1 MKNTIITID
10 GHSGCGKSTL
20 AKSLA
25 EELKF
30 LYIDTG
36 AMYRAISLFFLRS
49 DLIFIKEGELKEGYK
64 ERMNDVKIDFSSP
77 NSNGKSFVRLNAEIV
92 EDEIRGIQISNLVSQ
107 VSKYRAVRE
116 KMVSIQ
122 KSYGKENNIVMDGR
136 DIGSIVFPN
145 ADLKFWLTASVEIRA
160 YRRWLEFK
168 EKGQNI
174 LIEKVIENILYRDK
188 NDETREES
196 PLVKPVNSIEI
207 DSTKINAQETFQYA
221 LEIIKKH
228 LKY

>member
-25 EELKF
+25 KELKF

-49 DLIFIKEGELKEGYK
+49 NLISDDGKLKNGYQHSMK
-64 ERMNDVKIDFSSP
+64 DIKIDFSNPS
-77 NSNGKSFVRLNAEIV
+77 SNGKSFVRLNTEVV
-92 EDEIRGIQISNLVSQ
+92 EEEIRGIDISNLVSQ
-107 VSKYRAVRE
+107 VSKNRAVRM

-122 KSYGKENNIVMDGR
+122 KSYGAENNLVMDGR
-136 DIGSIVFPN
+136 DIGSVVFPN
-145 ADLKFWLTASVEIRA
+145 ADLKFWLTASVEKRA
-160 YRRWLEFK
+160 YRRWLEYK
-168 EKGQNI
+168 QKGQNI
-174 LIEKVIENILYRDK
+174 LIENVVENINFRDK
-188 NDETREES
+188 NDENRKES
-196 PLVKPVNSIEI
+196 PLVKPLNSIEI
-207 DSTKINAQETFQYA
+207 DSTHINVKETF
-221 LEIIKKH
+221 LLTLDIIKKH

>member
-25 EELKF
+25 KELKF

-49 DLIFIKEGELKEGYK
+49 NLISDDGKLKNGYQHSMK
-64 ERMNDVKIDFSSP
+64 DIKIDFSNPS
-77 NSNGKSFVRLNAEIV
+77 SNGKSFVRLNTEVV
-92 EDEIRGIQISNLVSQ
+92 EEEIRGIDISNLVSQ
-107 VSKYRAVRE
+107 VSKNRAVRM

-122 KSYGKENNIVMDGR
+122 KSYGAENNLVMDGR
-136 DIGSIVFPN
+136 DIGSVVFPN
-145 ADLKFWLTASVEIRA
+145 ADLKFWLTASVEKRA
-160 YRRWLEFK
+160 YRRWLEYK
-168 EKGQNI
+168 QKGQNI
-174 LIEKVIENILYRDK
+174 LIENVVENINFRDK
-188 NDETREES
+188 NDENRKES
-196 PLVKPVNSIEI
+196 PLVKPLNSIEI
-207 DSTKINAQETFQYA
+207 DSTHINAKETF
-221 LEIIKKH
+221 LLTLDIIKKH